1 MHGDPES
8 VYCAALQVITAG
20 CFMGSQKYLF
30 AFLLFLLL
38 FFNCS
43 VDILG
48 AGVYVAAVH
57 FLLEHLHAL
66 LHAVSDLQ
74 YL

>member
-8 VYCAALQVITAG
+8 VYCAAQQVITAG

-48 AGVYVAAVH
+48 DVAAVH

>member
-8 VYCAALQVITAG
+8 VYCAAQQVITAG

-48 AGVYVAAVH
+48 DVYVAAVH